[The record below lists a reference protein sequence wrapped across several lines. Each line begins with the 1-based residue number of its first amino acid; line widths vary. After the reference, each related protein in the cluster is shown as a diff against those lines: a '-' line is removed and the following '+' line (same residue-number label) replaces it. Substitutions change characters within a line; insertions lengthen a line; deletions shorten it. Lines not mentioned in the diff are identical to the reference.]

1 MNISAPMHCPQSKV
15 LITENQIIYFKSKQ
29 IFYEEILP
37 FGKLFLILLAFK
49 FPVLKISP
57 ESTLKRL
64 RNRYRLVVMNDD
76 TYEEVVTFKLSRLSV
91 YVMLCTIF
99 VVLVGLTVALIVFTP
114 LRYYIPG
121 SGADYRADRELRQ
134 MKLKTDSLE
143 DALKH
148 QEQYRESLQRVLRG
162 DVTTKLDT
170 TQIAVPKE
178 EIIGN

>member
-1 MNISAPMHCPQSKV
+1 MHYPQSKV
-15 LITENQIIYFKSKQ
+15 LITENQIIYFKNREF
-29 IFYEEILP
+29 FYHDFLP
-37 FGKLFLILLAFK
+37 FGKLFLILSAFK
-49 FPVLKISP
+49 SPVLKISP

-91 YVMLCTIF
+91 YIMLCTIF
-99 VVLVGLTVALIVFTP
+99 VVLVGLTVALIIFTP

-134 MKLKTDSLE
+134 MMYRTDSLE
-143 DALKH
+143 KELKYL
-148 QEQYRESLQRVLRG
+148 EQDREGLQKVLRG
-162 DVTTKLDT
+162 DVSTKLDT
-170 TQIAVPKE
+170 TQIDVPKE